1 MPAFN
6 PYQQKSF
13 VGMNMN
19 MQMPTMNWGQ
29 QGFIGKK

>member
-13 VGMNMN
+13 VGMN